1 VWSLIAAPSSDCR
14 VRYWPIADA
23 PSTTAAAAFGGKADT
38 LGWSLRAKRWRLM
51 AAFAA
56 TLAGVL
62 AVHASQK
69 GRTDQDADAHRDTER
84 DQRAVL
90 NPG

>member
-1 VWSLIAAPSSDCR
+1 
-14 VRYWPIADA
+14 
-23 PSTTAAAAFGGKADT
+23 
-38 LGWSLRAKRWRLM
+38 M

-69 GRTDQDADAHRDTER
+69 GRTDQDADADCDTER

-90 NPG
+90 NLG